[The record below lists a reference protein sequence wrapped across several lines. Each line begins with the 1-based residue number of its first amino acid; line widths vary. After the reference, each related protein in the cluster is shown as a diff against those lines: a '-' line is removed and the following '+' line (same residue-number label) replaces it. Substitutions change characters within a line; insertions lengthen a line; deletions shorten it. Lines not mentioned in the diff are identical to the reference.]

1 MKPKDYQTRSLETVR
16 AWLDGL
22 SEMRAKAAKLLEVD
36 ADLAASFHF
45 PEAAW
50 KRVSEK
56 AYRKRLTGNGDPLPS
71 ACIKIPTGGGKTYLA
86 TRIIDLANTVYLRRQ
101 SGLVLWIVP
110 STQIYNQ
117 TLNALRDRSH
127 PYRQQLDIASANR
140 TLILDKSRKFR
151 PEDVTESLCVLL
163 LMLPS
168 ANRETKETLR
178 MFRDSAGFERFF
190 PRDGDHQAHAELLK
204 MVPNLDTFGDSGGG
218 LWKRQ
223 IKTSLGNTLRLLRP
237 IVILDEGHK
246 GYSKNALAT
255 IEGFNPSLL
264 FELSATPPDQA
275 NVLVNVPG
283 RELEKEGMI
292 KLDLH
297 LMNRGEADWKGTL
310 LAAVKQRELLEA
322 EAVKQEGEN
331 GLYIRPICLIQ
342 VERTGKDQRKPG
354 FVHAEDARD
363 YLLKM
368 DGIRPENIA
377 IKSSQKD
384 ELKEI
389 DDTGGLMARNCEIR
403 YIITKQ
409 ALQEGW
415 DCPFAY
421 VLAVLTN
428 PGSKTALTQL
438 VGRVLRQP
446 YAVKTHNHWLDESYV
461 FCFQRRGKDLLEEV
475 RSGFGMEGLGD
486 LAARV
491 VMEHGDGKKNGVET
505 RVTSRESLRKK
516 ASSFILPAFMIDDPV
531 DGWRPVHYEAD
542 LLSRVPWK
550 DVDVSPLFDLTLS
563 AVGDQDISMR
573 VGLDR
578 GILTEEPDWKAERMD
593 ASGRLDVTFAASH
606 VLDVMPNPWRG
617 AEAARKVFD
626 AMAKRY
632 DRQTLT
638 DNYVLILEKL
648 HQQLEAE
655 RDRLAEDTFRRLL
668 EDGTMRFVVVGDHF
682 GFNRLPES
690 EPWKTGDRRAT
701 REDAGQFMLSLFE
714 QMPEGDFNTYETKV
728 ATFLDKQEQLLY
740 FWHRNASKRGYH
752 VQGWKRNRIYADFI
766 AAGKPDPSAGRGFD
780 RLFVL
785 ETKGLHLRNADTAY
799 KQNVFELC
807 NERAHGES
815 WAEFAPAMK
824 NTRVR
829 FEVVFEDEWQEKLNL
844 LLTES

>member
-1 MKPKDYQTRSLETVR
+1 MKPKDYQIRTLETVR
-16 AWLDGL
+16 AWLDAL
-22 SEMRAKAAKLLEVD
+22 SEMRGKAAKLAEVD
-36 ADLAASFHF
+36 ADLAANFHF

-50 KRVSEK
+50 KRVGEGP
-56 AYRKRLTGNGDPLPS
+56 YRERFTGNGDPLPS

-86 TRIIDLANTVYLRRQ
+86 TRVIDLANTIYLRCQ

-117 TLNALRDRSH
+117 TLAALRDRAH

-140 TLILDKSRKFR
+140 TLILEKSRKFR
-151 PEDVTESLCVLL
+151 PDDVAENLCVLL

-178 MFRDSAGFERFF
+178 MFRDSGGYERFF

-204 MVPNLDTFGDSGGG
+204 RVPNLDTFGEEAGG

-237 IVILDEGHK
+237 LVILDEGHK

-264 FELSATPPDQA
+264 FEFTATPPEQA

-310 LAAVKQRELLEA
+310 LAAVKHREMLEEQAAAHEA
-322 EAVKQEGEN
+322 ESGMH
-331 GLYIRPICLIQ
+331 IRPICLIQ
-342 VERTGKDQRKPG
+342 VERTGKDQRKAG
-354 FVHAEDARD
+354 VIHADDARD

-368 DGIRPENIA
+368 DGIRPEHIA

-389 DDTGGLMARNCEIR
+389 DDTGGLLARNCGIR

-415 DCPFAY
+415 DCSFAY

-428 PGSKTALTQL
+428 PGSRTALTQL

-446 YAVKTHNHWLDESYV
+446 YALKTHNRWLDESYV
-461 FCFQRRGKDLLEEV
+461 FCFQRRGRDLLDEV
-475 RSGFGMEGLGD
+475 RGGFGVEGLGD
-486 LAARV
+486 LSARI
-491 VMEHGDGKKNGVET
+491 VMGSSEGKKNGPEIQVS
-505 RVTSRESLRKK
+505 SRESLRKK

-550 DVDVSPLFDLTLS
+550 DVDVSPLFDLPLS
-563 AVGDQDISMR
+563 SVGDQDVSMR
-573 VGLDR
+573 IGLDA
-578 GILTEEPDWKAERMD
+578 GILTEDDEWKAERMD

-626 AMAKRY
+626 ALGANHDMR
-632 DRQTLT
+632 TLT
-638 DNYVLILEKL
+638 DNYVFILEKL
-648 HQQLEAE
+648 HQQLETE
-655 RDRLAEDTFRRLL
+655 RDRLAEATFRELL
-668 EDGTMRFVVVGDHF
+668 EKGTMRFVVVGDHF
-682 GFNRLPES
+682 DFAQLPET

-701 REDAGQFMLSLFE
+701 REDAGQFLLSLFD
-714 QMPEGDFNTYETKV
+714 QMPEGDFNDYEIQV

-766 AAGKPDPSAGRGFD
+766 AAGKPAPDAEKGFD

-799 KQNVFELC
+799 KRNVFALC
-807 NERAHGES
+807 NEHAHGEN
-815 WAEFAPAMK
+815 WADFAPAMK

-829 FEVVFEDEWQEKLNL
+829 FDVVFEDEWQEKLNL
-844 LLTES
+844 LLSGG

>member
-16 AWLDGL
+16 AWLDAL
-22 SEMRAKAAKLLEVD
+22 AEARAKAAKLAEMD
-36 ADLAASFHF
+36 ADLAAGFHF

-50 KRVSEK
+50 KKVSERP
-56 AYRKRLTGNGDPLPS
+56 YHKRHTGNGDPLPS
-71 ACIKIPTGGGKTYLA
+71 ACIKVPTGGGKTYLA
-86 TRIIDLANTVYLRRQ
+86 TRIIDLANTIYLRRQ
-101 SGLVLWIVP
+101 SGLVLWVVP

-117 TLNALRDRSH
+117 TLAALRDRAH

-140 TLILDKSRKFR
+140 TLILEKTRKFR
-151 PEDVTESLCVLL
+151 PEDVAENLCVLL

-178 MFRDSAGFERFF
+178 MFRDSGGFERFF
-190 PRDGDHQAHAELLK
+190 PRDGDHRGHAELLK
-204 MVPNLDTFGDSGGG
+204 RVPNLDTFGEGEGG

-255 IEGFNPSLL
+255 IDGFNPSLL
-264 FELSATPPDQA
+264 VEMTATPPDIA

-297 LMNRGEADWKGTL
+297 LMNRGQADWKATL
-310 LAAVKQRELLEA
+310 LAAAQHRGLLEREAA
-322 EAVKQEGEN
+322 EHEAETGI
-331 GLYIRPICLIQ
+331 YIRPICLIQ
-342 VERTGKDQRKPG
+342 VERTGKEQRKAG
-354 FVHAEDARD
+354 VIHAEDARD

-368 DGIRPENIA
+368 DGVRPEHIA
-377 IKSSQKD
+377 IKTSEKD

-389 DDTGGLMARNCEIR
+389 DDTGCLMARNCGVR
-403 YIITKQ
+403 FIITKQ

-421 VLAVLTN
+421 VLAILTN

-446 YAVKTHNHWLDESYV
+446 YATKTHRPALDESYV
-461 FCFQRRGKDLLEEV
+461 YCFQRRGKDLLEDV
-475 RSGFGMEGLGD
+475 RKGFGMEGLGD
-486 LAARV
+486 LAGRIV
-491 VMEHGDGKKNGVET
+491 ETGDGKPKAGAET
-505 RVTSRESLRKK
+505 TVFSRESLRGK
-516 ASSFILPAFMIDDPV
+516 AAGYFLPAFMIEDPV

-550 DVDVSPLFDLTLS
+550 EVDVSPLFKLPLS
-563 AVGDQDISMR
+563 ATGDQDAAYRM
-573 VGLDR
+573 GLEE
-578 GILTEEPDWKAERMD
+578 GILSGDPEMQVQRLD
-593 ASGRLDVTFAASH
+593 ASGQLDISFAASH

-617 AEAARKVFD
+617 AELARRVFD
-626 AMAKRY
+626 ALAERHE
-632 DRQTLT
+632 RSVLV
-638 DNYVLILEKL
+638 DNYVFILEEL
-648 HQQLEAE
+648 HKRLEAE
-655 RDRLAEDTFRRLL
+655 RDRLAEATFRGLL
-668 EDGTMRFVVVGDHF
+668 EDGTMRFVVVGEDF
-682 GFNRLPES
+682 TKLPEQ
-690 EPWKTGDRRAT
+690 EPWKATERRAT
-701 REDAGQFMLSLFE
+701 RDDAGQYMLSLFE
-714 QMPEGDFNTYETKV
+714 QMPESDFNGLETKV

-766 AAGKPDPSAGRGFD
+766 AAGKPVPDAAKGFD
-780 RLFVL
+780 RIFVL
-785 ETKGLHLRNADTAY
+785 ETKGLHLRNADTIY
-799 KQNVFELC
+799 KQNVFQLC
-807 NERAHGES
+807 NERAHGET
-815 WAEFAPAMK
+815 WAKFAPAMK

-829 FEVVFEDEWQEKLNL
+829 FEVVFEDEWQEKLSAL
-844 LLTES
+844 LAG